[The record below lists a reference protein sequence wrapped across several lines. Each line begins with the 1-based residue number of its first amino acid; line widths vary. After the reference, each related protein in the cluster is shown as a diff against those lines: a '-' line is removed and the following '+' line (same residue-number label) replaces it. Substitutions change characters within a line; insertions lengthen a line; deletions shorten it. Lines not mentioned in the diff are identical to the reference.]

1 MELDAV
7 VGCGLK
13 FVGVEVLDDA
23 LLPAGSNRLLSS
35 LAASENLHMYHV
47 MLLLSTLLVVVD
59 GTVEDQVPGLHLLKL
74 KVNWKRV
81 KLVRLV
87 PTIQLEPEI
96 FS

>member
-1 MELDAV
+1 
-7 VGCGLK
+7 
-13 FVGVEVLDDA
+13 
-23 LLPAGSNRLLSS
+23 
-35 LAASENLHMYHV
+35 MYHV

-59 GTVEDQVPGLHLLKL
+59 GTIEDQVSGLHLLKL
-74 KVNWKRV
+74 KVNWKCV